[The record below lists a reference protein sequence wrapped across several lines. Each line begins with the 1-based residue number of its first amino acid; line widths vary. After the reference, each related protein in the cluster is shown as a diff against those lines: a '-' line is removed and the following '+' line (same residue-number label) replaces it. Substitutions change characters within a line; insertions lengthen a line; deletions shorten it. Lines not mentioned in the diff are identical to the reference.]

1 VNNLFRTMD
10 TSASALTANRLR
22 LDTIAANVANAN
34 TTRAAMVDGV
44 WQPYRRK
51 LVELA
56 PKTEQS
62 FDNLLQAA
70 MGQSA
75 GGGVD
80 SGVRVTAIR
89 EDSTPFKRMY
99 DPDHPDADE
108 NGYVLLPNVDVMKE
122 MVDMISASR
131 AYEAN
136 VTVLNAAKS
145 MMMKA
150 FEINGR

>member
-1 VNNLFRTMD
+1 MIMFKGMD

-22 LDTIAANVANAN
+22 LDTIAANIANAN
-34 TTRAAMVDGV
+34 TTRARLVDGV

-56 PKTEQS
+56 PKTNQS
-62 FDNLLQAA
+62 FENVLQAA
-70 MGQSA
+70 IGTVSDQPEQ
-75 GGGVD
+75 
-80 SGVRVTAIR
+80 GVRVTALR
-89 EDSTPFKRMY
+89 EDPTPFKRVY
-99 DPDHPDADE
+99 NPEHPDADAE
-108 NGYVLLPNVDVMKE
+108 GYVLMPNVDIMKE

-131 AYEAN
+131 SYEAN

-150 FEINGR
+150 LEIK

>member
-1 VNNLFRTMD
+1 MSMFRAMD
-10 TSASALTANRLR
+10 ASASALTANRLR

-34 TTRAAMVDGV
+34 TTRARQVNGV
-44 WQPYRRK
+44 WEPYRRK
-51 LVELA
+51 MVEVA
-56 PKTEQS
+56 PKTNQS

-70 MGQSA
+70 IGLIN
-75 GGGVD
+75 GGVEQ
-80 SGVRVTAIR
+80 GVRVTAIK
-89 EDSTPFKRMY
+89 EDTTPFKRVY
-99 DPDHPDADE
+99 NPEHPDADAD
-108 NGYVLLPNVDVMKE
+108 GYVMMPNVDIMKE

-131 AYEAN
+131 SYEAN